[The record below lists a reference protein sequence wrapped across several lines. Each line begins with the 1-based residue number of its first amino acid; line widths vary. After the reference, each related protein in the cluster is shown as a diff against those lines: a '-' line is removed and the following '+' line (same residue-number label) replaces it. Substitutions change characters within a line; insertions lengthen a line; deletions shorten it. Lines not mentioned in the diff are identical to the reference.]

1 MPATVQSALLAL
13 CPGAHPTCNDLT
25 YEGVIWHDP
34 QKRPMPSREEVEA
47 KIADLAKLEYQ
58 DKRRAEYPPI
68 GDQLDALWKGGAD
81 MAAMKAQI
89 DAIKAKYSKPA

>member
-1 MPATVQSALLAL
+1 MAIKINLIDVFVQL
-13 CPGAHPTCNDLT
+13 CPRCEMSNVDNT
-25 YEGVIWHDP
+25 YEGVVWHDH
-34 QKRPMPSREEVEA
+34 RPMPTKAEVEA

-89 DAIKAKYSKPA
+89 DAIKAKYSKPV